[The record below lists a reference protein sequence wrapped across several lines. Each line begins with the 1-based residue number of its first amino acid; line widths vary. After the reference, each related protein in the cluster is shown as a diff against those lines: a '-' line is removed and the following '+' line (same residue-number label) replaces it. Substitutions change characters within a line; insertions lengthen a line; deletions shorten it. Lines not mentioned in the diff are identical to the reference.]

1 MITNFIKKHFSILLL
16 VPYTVGI
23 IGILLPVSR
32 SFFLSLT
39 PIMLAFSFIL
49 VVGEEYRW
57 LKYNILAMLLIILL
71 GFVAEYIGVNYGWLF
86 GNYTYGETLGY
97 KYGGVP
103 VIIAF
108 NWLMLCISLRS
119 LVNNVL
125 RKPLV
130 AAVLTAALITAY
142 DFILEPV
149 AIRFGWWWWQG
160 GAIPIYNYV
169 SWFIL
174 SLIFQLF
181 FRKMPKSA
189 GRSYWMPIVQII
201 FFIILLLL

>member
-1 MITNFIKKHFSILLL
+1 
-16 VPYTVGI
+16 
-23 IGILLPVSR
+23 
-32 SFFLSLT
+32 
-39 PIMLAFSFIL
+39 MLAFSFIL